1 MEEEA
6 VAAELPTAWSEV
18 TGNPPPSN
26 MASPFPEVGGLEP
39 LTLQGHVPTL
49 PLTVAKELPRE
60 CWHCLSIYE
69 LFSV

>member
-26 MASPFPEVGGLEP
+26 MASPFPEGGWPGASNATGTCPHSSSNGGKGASQRMLA
-39 LTLQGHVPTL
+39 L
-49 PLTVAKELPRE
+49 PQYL
-60 CWHCLSIYE
+60 
-69 LFSV
+69 